1 MFDTI
6 RAFFLA
12 YWYIVVPVV
21 TLCFLAIPVIVYWNE
36 VRYWLMNVR
45 MRLPLV
51 GRIRS
56 WVRHPG
62 TPEDSGFLSSERELC
77 SFYAKYY
84 DDHKVDK
91 AFFKK
96 CENYLAKANED
107 GRREKNLGIWALI
120 IVLMLIEATAFGYAL
135 APFALTLATPKTAMI
150 GAFAIGLVI
159 SIICLLLSEF
169 AGRELYKNSV
179 VGHIMSFED
188 LRGTGDM
195 GDMVRKNLITIDN
208 TTDDDARPEFQQML
222 NRVRAPKDGAMPA
235 KRYRVASAYTVFI
248 VVLACAAFWV
258 RTETLNAQEA
268 ELIANPP
275 AVSQTADDFPT
286 GSDDDF
292 PLTDDMAN
300 LSQQSTGKSAQD
312 QIDALHR
319 ASLVTFAVLS
329 VLFVFIQTT
338 STFLAYI
345 FGFAGT
351 HSRKAWEMTHGF
363 ANADE
368 FERHHLSKARSIA
381 VDAQSSLGTLQGL
394 QARVFRVSGTT
405 KTDTGKNLQQRTF
418 ENYLVYAANEAT
430 GKQTDEMMRNFIQKG
445 IDRVQS
451 LIDEGDLNAAA
462 KAFNDIG
469 PAVASINTSN
479 QDLLPLKQK
488 FESLRPMFQAVLAPS
503 PAPVAA
509 PKPVIAAVQTTTA
522 EPVAAVP
529 VAAVAPATPVETDA
543 PAAAVPEAP
552 AAVAPAFDKNAWGD
566 LTDFEDEDLPHV
578 ASKHGVDIALLRRAR
593 KLQLLEKA

>member
-12 YWYIVVPVV
+12 YWYVVVPVV

-45 MRLPLV
+45 MRLPMV

-107 GRREKNLGIWALI
+107 GRREKSLGIWALI

-235 KRYRVASAYTVFI
+235 KRYRVVSAYTVFI

-275 AVSQTADDFPT
+275 AVSQSADDFPT
-286 GSDDDF
+286 GGDDDF
-292 PLTDDMAN
+292 PLTDDMAS
-300 LSQQSTGKSAQD
+300 LSQQSAGKSAQD

-329 VLFVFIQTT
+329 VLFVFIQTA

-351 HSRKAWEMTHGF
+351 HSRKAWEMTHDF

-394 QARVFRVSGTT
+394 QSRVFRVSGTT

-445 IDRVQS
+445 IDRVQA

-488 FESLRPMFQAVLAPS
+488 FESLRPMFQAVLAPRLE
-503 PAPVAA
+503 PVAAAVQVVVAEPVAVAPVVAAEVVAPVAA
-509 PKPVIAAVQTTTA
+509 
-522 EPVAAVP
+522 
-529 VAAVAPATPVETDA
+529 A
-543 PAAAVPEAP
+543 PAAPVE
-552 AAVAPAFDKNAWGD
+552 APAFDKNAWGD
-566 LTDFEDEDLPHV
+566 LTDLEEEDLPQV
-578 ASKHGVDIALLRRAR
+578 AAKYAVDVAQLRRAR
-593 KLQLLEKA
+593 KLQQLEKV

>member
-21 TLCFLAIPVIVYWNE
+21 TLCFLAIPVIVYWSE

-275 AVSQTADDFPT
+275 AVSQSADDFPA

-300 LSQQSTGKSAQD
+300 LSQQSAGKSAQD

-351 HSRKAWEMTHGF
+351 HSRKAWEMTYGF

-488 FESLRPMFQAVLAPS
+488 FESLRPMFQAVLAAS
-503 PAPVAA
+503 PAPQ
-509 PKPVIAAVQTTTA
+509 PV
-522 EPVAAVP
+522 VAAVP
-529 VAAVAPATPVETDA
+529 ATSAAAVAPVSPAETA
-543 PAAAVPEAP
+543 ASVAAVPEA
-552 AAVAPAFDKNAWGD
+552 AATVAPAFDKDAWGD

-578 ASKHGVDIALLRRAR
+578 ASRHGVEIALLRRAR
-593 KLQLLEKA
+593 KLQLLEKV

>member
-529 VAAVAPATPVETDA
+529 VAAVAPAAPVETVA
-543 PAAAVPEAP
+543 PVAAVPEAP
-552 AAVAPAFDKNAWGD
+552 TAVAPAFDKNAWGD